1 MRRGYSVKEFCSS
14 VEGVF
19 VSELY
24 TCHDY
29 RQRKG
34 RKDNTMFQNS
44 LEVQYVA
51 TNSNTRSG
59 IYGPRI
65 KDRTITTNYF
75 QKAWDKQ
82 IVCK

>member
-1 MRRGYSVKEFCSS
+1 
-14 VEGVF
+14 
-19 VSELY
+19 
-24 TCHDY
+24 
-29 RQRKG
+29 
-34 RKDNTMFQNS
+34 MFQNS
-44 LEVQYVA
+44 LEVQNLA

-82 IVCK
+82 IVCKQVSK